1 MSTSIT
7 IPTELQEKIAKR
19 AAEEGKDAEEFALDA
34 LSRAVE
40 APSLRQLFA
49 DVREQIRTSD
59 GSEEELDVRIE
70 AAVKETRKQRRA

>member
-70 AAVKETRKQRRA
+70 TAVKEIRKQRRA